1 MLLMSMIPAASAFA
15 ATAPAVVSVTLSSE
29 QGTVAVGNTVS
40 FTATAVQSGTGT
52 PLYQFWY
59 EGVNGNWHS
68 TSWSTSN
75 SFSLPPLKQGSYEV
89 VVYAKDKG
97 QAIPANSE
105 GTNSNQFVNVD
116 SSATLTA
123 PTLTNVAP
131 GTTLTFTASSKNLT
145 DPVYQLWIQS
155 PDGNWFASGDYQS
168 SPTFQV
174 TAALAGDYHA
184 VLYAKDL
191 NAPQTAAFSEYSK
204 ATFDAFGQAAAVK
217 LSATSSSL
225 VADGAASDTI
235 TAMVVDNN
243 GNTVG
248 NFNGTVTLTAPSGMT
263 FANGLDTTTLTIT
276 NGTAAVT
283 VTASTSLIGSESI
296 TTSGL
301 VANSGESTASVVSY
315 GSVTV
320 TTVSPVATE
329 LLVSAATST
338 VPNNTSTSDTVTITL
353 GDQAGNPLPTGVTST
368 FYAVTADV
376 VGAGTLSG
384 GASSTTEF
392 VGDGAPASFTVYSEP
407 DVAGSIGIMAS
418 AQNLA
423 TGTTTI
429 EAVGVGQAAQLGVSS
444 TTGTLSTAT
453 TYTVSSLSSFTLAS
467 GTTETT
473 YTVTLEDAAGQ
484 AVTAPSTET
493 FYLTDNATT
502 GMAYVVTSSGSS
514 GSATLIPQTG
524 DTVAVTVGTGDTTAT
539 FTVVNTTTQAS
550 PATLTLTAASGDVAN
565 TATDAP
571 LSTTAST
578 SYMFVTGP
586 AYQLGVTGTESIAEG
601 KSATYTAQV
610 EDSVGNPVADAN
622 AVVTFTIT
630 GSGTFANGATTL
642 TELTNASGAAS
653 VTVDAATSVGTT
665 TSTYTVSATIS
676 QTVADPTGTVTATV
690 TSPAAT
696 VAELG
701 LSVVAP
707 TGSSY
712 SGTTLTLPGLSAATA
727 TITEENAIQTQISGT
742 DSLQVSTSNGDVVLD
757 YGGTIETG
765 TTLSISG
772 STISAASGVATFEVV
787 GGTAGTATV
796 TVTDTS
802 DPSVAPVSFTVDVQP
817 LASST
822 MSAATETGTGNA
834 SGDTAAV
841 TVNGN
846 PVTADYA
853 ASVTDFATYNQATG
867 EFTVLTPV
875 IEPSVTISN
884 SSGVV
889 TTATVAVWE
898 VAGSAYYVALDE
910 TPGTG
915 AAASTDYVGVTI
927 TSPYSGSNV
936 EMAVNSGAYDGNSG
950 TTDSAYVAIATENS
964 SGTWTVAPSQSFVVN
979 TKVSLTANGPTVVY
993 PVLMQQP

>member
-1 MLLMSMIPAASAFA
+1 MSMIPAASAFA

-168 SPTFQV
+168 SPTFQI

-225 VADGAASDTI
+225 VADGAASDTV

-248 NFNGTVTLTAPSGMT
+248 NFNGTVTLTAPAGMT
-263 FANGLDTTTLTIT
+263 FANGSDTTTLTIT

-283 VTASTSLIGSESI
+283 VTASTSLIGSETI

-376 VGAGTLSG
+376 VGAGTLPG

-453 TYTVSSLSSFTLAS
+453 TYTVSSSSSFTLAS

-484 AVTAPSTET
+484 AVTAPSQET

-502 GMAYVVTSSGSS
+502 GMAYVVTSADA
-514 GSATLIPQTG
+514 ATLIPQTG

-586 AYQLGVTGTESIAEG
+586 AYQLAVTGTESIAEG

-610 EDSVGNPVADAN
+610 EDSVGNAVADAN
-622 AVVTFTIT
+622 AAVTFTIT
-630 GSGTFANGATTL
+630 GSGTFANGSTTL

-653 VTVDAATSVGTT
+653 VTVDAATSAG
-665 TSTYTVSATIS
+665 SYTVTATIS
-676 QTVADPTGTVTATV
+676 PSLTVSTSSVPATV

-701 LSVVAP
+701 LSLS
-707 TGSSY
+707 GNY
-712 SGTTLTLPGLSAATA
+712 SGTTLTLPGLSSATA
-727 TITEENAIQTQISGT
+727 TITEENAIQAGVSGT
-742 DSLQVSTSNGDVVLD
+742 TDNLNVSTSNGDVVLATSS
-757 YGGTIETG
+757 GVIQSGTS
-765 TTLSISG
+765 LSISG
-772 STISAASGVATFEVV
+772 AETVSFEVV

-822 MSAATETGTGNA
+822 MSAANESGAGNA
-834 SGDTAAV
+834 SSDTA
-841 TVNGN
+841 TITIPGTTT
-846 PVTADYA
+846 TATATYA
-853 ASVTDFATYNQATG
+853 SAVTDFATYNQSNG
-867 EFTVLTPV
+867 EFTVLTPI
-875 IEPSVTISN
+875 IESSVTIM
-884 SSGVV
+884 SGTTTV
-889 TTATVAVWE
+889 TTSATVAVW
-898 VAGSAYYVALDE
+898 AIQSGSTTNYYYVALDE

>member
-263 FANGLDTTTLTIT
+263 FANGSDTTTLTIT

-444 TTGTLSTAT
+444 TTGTLSAAT
-453 TYTVSSLSSFTLAS
+453 TYTVSSSSSFTLAS

-484 AVTAPSTET
+484 AVTAPSAET

-502 GMAYVVTSSGSS
+502 GMAYVVNGT
-514 GSATLIPQTG
+514 SATLIPQTG
-524 DTVAVTVGTGDTTAT
+524 DTVAVTVATNDTTAT

-550 PATLTLTAASGDVAN
+550 PATLTLTAESGDVAN
-565 TATDAP
+565 VATNAP

-586 AYQLGVTGTESIAEG
+586 AYQLAVTGTESIAEG

-610 EDSVGNPVADAN
+610 EDSVGNAVADAN

-653 VTVDAATSVGTT
+653 VTVDAATSAG
-665 TSTYTVSATIS
+665 TYTVSATIS
-676 QTVADPTGTVTATV
+676 PSLTEPTSAVTATV

-701 LSVVAP
+701 LSVVGP
-707 TGSSY
+707 TANSY
-712 SGTTLTLPGLSAATA
+712 SGTTLTLPGLSSATA
-727 TITEENAIQTQISGT
+727 TITEENAIQAGVSEAT
-742 DSLQVSTSNGDVVLD
+742 DNLNVSTSNGDVVLATNS
-757 YGGTIETG
+757 GVIQSG

-772 STISAASGVATFEVV
+772 AETVSFEVV

-822 MSAATETGTGNA
+822 MSAANESGAGNV

-841 TVNGN
+841 TVNGKA
-846 PVTADYA
+846 VTADYA

-927 TSPYSGSNV
+927 TSPYSGSTV
-936 EMAVNSGAYDGNSG
+936 EMAVNSGAYDGNSV

-979 TKVSLTANGPTVVY
+979 TKVSLTTNGPTVVY